1 MTTFDQAEI
10 RAALAGADIRV
21 LLMVLFHLTG
31 DRRWLQPP
39 FHPERDIRLFADISA
54 GLSEE
59 LQQQVR
65 DAVLEQLLAGVT
77 TPQIGQPDD
86 DLLVEMMSLF
96 SGEHVAKEYVPL
108 VLEEMRFAPRD
119 TVAEIKPAPNA
130 PRDFRVLIIGAGMS
144 GLCAAIKLQQLGIAY
159 TVIEKN
165 TDVGGT
171 WLENNYPDCRVDTPN
186 HFYSFSFAPNH
197 DWSRYFSPRDELYQY
212 FRGCADQ
219 FKLRPHIR
227 FNTQV
232 EAATWDEAAQ
242 HWQVTVRSGDT
253 VEQQHANIVISAVG
267 QLNRPQW
274 PRIEGMDSFGGEL
287 FHSARW
293 PEQTDLRGKRV
304 AVIGTGASAMQLVPR
319 VAEQAAQL
327 TVFQRSPQWAR
338 PSPDYHRAVSPGT
351 RWLLYNLPLYAAW
364 YRFGLFWRFSDSL
377 HRSLHIDPEWPH
389 PERSLNKRNDRH
401 RIELTEYIESEL
413 NHDAELI
420 AKCLPDYPPFGKRIL
435 VDNGWFKTL
444 LRDNVELVTEPIAK
458 ITAQGIELENKR
470 ALAFDVIIIATG
482 FQASGMLGDMQ
493 ISGREGRTLAQQ
505 WGDDDPRAYLG
516 MSAPGFPNLFFLYG
530 PNTNLGHGGSII
542 FQAECQVRYI
552 LGCIAQMLEQGA
564 SSIECRDD
572 KHDEYNAKVDAAHAQ
587 MIWTHPGMATYYRN
601 SAGRVVTNSP
611 WRLVDYW
618 NMTHTPD
625 FADYHVRAVVSK

>member
-1 MTTFDQAEI
+1 MSTFDQAEV
-10 RAALAGADIRV
+10 RTALEGADIRV

-31 DRRWLQPP
+31 DRRWLEQPFQP
-39 FHPERDIRLFADISA
+39 KRDIRLFADISA

-65 DAVLEQLLAGVT
+65 STVFDMLAGG
-77 TPQIGQPDD
+77 IGEPKIERPDD
-86 DLLVEMMSLF
+86 DLLVEMMGLF
-96 SGEHVAKEYVPL
+96 SGEHVAPEYIPL
-108 VLEEMRFAPRD
+108 VLEEMRFVSRD
-119 TVAEIKPAPNA
+119 TVTEIKPATTTPK
-130 PRDFRVLIIGAGMS
+130 DFRVLIIGAGMS
-144 GLCAAIKLQQLGIAY
+144 GLCAAIKLQELGIAY

-197 DWSRYFSPRDELYQY
+197 DWSRYFSPRDELYAY

-219 FKLRPHIR
+219 YNLRPQIR
-227 FNTQV
+227 FDSVV
-232 EAATWDEAAQ
+232 EAAEWIEAEQ
-242 HWQVTVRSGDT
+242 RWSVRVRSGDRVT
-253 VEQQHANIVISAVG
+253 TEQANIVISAVG

-274 PRIEGMDSFGGEL
+274 PQIDGMDDFAGSL

-293 PEQTDLRGKRV
+293 PENTDLRGKRV

-338 PSPDYHRAVSPGT
+338 PSPDYHREVGPGT
-351 RWLLYNLPLYAAW
+351 RWLLYNLPFYAAW

-444 LRDNVELVTEPIAK
+444 LRDNVELVTERIEK
-458 ITAQGIELENKR
+458 ITAAGIQLENAR
-470 ALAFDVIIIATG
+470 ALDFDVIIIATG
-482 FQASGMLGDMQ
+482 FQASGMLGDMD
-493 ISGREGRTLAQQ
+493 IRGRDGRVLAEQ
-505 WGDDDPRAYLG
+505 WQDNDPRAYLG
-516 MSAPGFPNLFFLYG
+516 MTAPHFPNLFFLYG

-542 FQAECQVRYI
+542 FQAECQVRYAM
-552 LGCIAQMLEQGA
+552 GCIAQMLEQGA

-572 KHDEYNAKVDAAHAQ
+572 VHDAYNVKVDAAHEQ

-618 NMTHTPD
+618 QMTHTPD
-625 FADYHVRAVVSK
+625 FAEYRVTKAG